1 MASKSMEQS
10 SSSSSNSHEFDLK
23 LMQQQLKAAQE
34 DLRIAQQQLQLA
46 NSRNEDL
53 RKLYEAELA
62 GYRGRVVG
70 TSSGR

>member
-1 MASKSMEQS
+1 
-10 SSSSSNSHEFDLK
+10 
-23 LMQQQLKAAQE
+23 MQQQLKAAQE